1 MPTLF
6 EETRI
11 KSMTLKNRIVR
22 SATVEGMG
30 DETGRPTDGLLPL
43 YERLARGGTGLIIT
57 GMVYVSDDGKNDK
70 RRALGIHTDD
80 LIPAYRHITD
90 RVHELGGAIAMQIAH
105 AGRQTTPSVIGARP
119 IAPSA
124 VVDRSSFV
132 TPRAMTEDD
141 IRRVIDDF
149 AAAAGRAREAGFDA
163 VQIHGAHG
171 YLVSSFLCP
180 HTNRR
185 TDRWGGSLENRMR
198 FVTEVARKCRSAVGD
213 DYPLLIKI
221 SATDGMRRGMTEQES
236 VEAARMLDD
245 LGIDGIEVSCGIAED
260 GMTTLRGS
268 LPVDAML
275 DDLGMFRGKPL
286 MRFFTRRIGKHL
298 FSTPFAEE
306 FNLDAARAVK
316 EAVSMPVFTVGGIS
330 RPERMEEIVREGWAD
345 YVSLCRPLIIQ
356 PQWPKKIQEG
366 RVEPT
371 RCIRCNLCLTYLSVA
386 PLRCYYGRRIGEV
399 ESKSTETIS

>member
-1 MPTLF
+1 MPALF

-22 SATVEGMG
+22 SATVEGMN
-30 DETGRPTDGLLPL
+30 DENGRPTDDLLPL
-43 YERLARGGTGLIIT
+43 YERLVRGGVGLIIT
-57 GMVYVSDDGKNDK
+57 GMAYVSNDGKFSK
-70 RRALGIHTDD
+70 KGSLGIHTDD
-80 LIPAYRHITD
+80 LIPAYRPITKRIHD
-90 RVHELGGAIAMQIAH
+90 LGGAVAMQIAH
-105 AGRQTTPSVIGARP
+105 AGRQTTPAAIGSRP
-119 IAPSA
+119 IAPSE

-141 IRRVIDDF
+141 IRRVIGDF
-149 AAAAGRAREAGFDA
+149 AAAAGRARESGFDA

-198 FVTEVARKCRSAVGD
+198 FVTEVTKACRGAVGD

-221 SATDGMRRGMTEQES
+221 SATDGMKRGLPRAEG
-236 VEAARMLDD
+236 VEAARMLDAI
-245 LGIDGIEVSCGIAED
+245 GIDGIEVSCGIAED

-286 MRFFTRRIGKHL
+286 LRFFVRRFGKRL
-298 FSTPFAEE
+298 FSTPFTEDY
-306 FNLDAARAVK
+306 NLDAARAVK
-316 EAVSMPVFTVGGIS
+316 EAITAPVFVVGGVLPPGADGGD
-330 RPERMEEIVREGWAD
+330 RPGGMGGLRLAFPPAD
-345 YVSLCRPLIIQ
+345 HPAALAQQDSAGGHRADPMHQVQPLPDVPPRRPPEML
-356 PQWPKKIQEG
+356 PRPPHRG
-366 RVEPT
+366 GT
-371 RCIRCNLCLTYLSVA
+371 
-386 PLRCYYGRRIGEV
+386 G
-399 ESKSTETIS
+399 

>member
-22 SATVEGMG
+22 SATFEGMSSDNG
-30 DETGRPTDGLLPL
+30 KPTDDLLTL

-57 GMVYVSDDGKNDK
+57 GMFYVSDDGKYRK
-70 RRALGIHTDD
+70 EGALGIHTDD
-80 LIPAYRHITD
+80 LIPLYRSITD
-90 RVHELGGAIAMQIAH
+90 RIHALGGAIATQIAH
-105 AGRQTTPSVIGARP
+105 CGRQTTPAAIGTRP

-124 VVDRSSFV
+124 VTDRSSFI
-132 TPRAMTEDD
+132 TPRAMTTDD

-149 AAAAGRAREAGFDA
+149 AAAAGRAKQSGFDA

-198 FVTEVARKCRSAVGD
+198 FVTEVVGACRESVGD

-221 SATDGMRRGMTEQES
+221 SATDGMRRGLTLTES
-236 VEAARMLDD
+236 VEAAKMLDA

-260 GMTTLRGS
+260 SMTTLRGD
-268 LPVDAML
+268 LPIDALL
-275 DDLGMFRGKPL
+275 DDLGMFRGRPL
-286 MRFFTRRIGKHL
+286 LRFFTRRFGKRL
-298 FSTPFAEE
+298 FATPFSEE
-306 FNLDAARAVK
+306 YNLDAAIAIK
-316 EAVSMPVFTVGGIS
+316 EAVSVPVFAVGGVT
-330 RPERMEEIVREGWAD
+330 RPERMEKIVQEGWAD
-345 YVSLCRPLIIQ
+345 YISLSRPLIIQ
-356 PQWPKKIQEG
+356 PHWPNKIQEG
-366 RVEPT
+366 DT
-371 RCIRCNLCLTYLSVA
+371 RPSPCIRCNHCLIYLPAA
-386 PLRCYYGRRIGEV
+386 PLRCYHGRRIGEV
-399 ESKSTETIS
+399 KGADTKNMS

>member
-22 SATVEGMG
+22 SATVEGMS
-30 DETGRPTDGLLPL
+30 DETGKPTDDLLPL
-43 YERLARGGTGLIIT
+43 YERLVRGGTGLIIT
-57 GMVYVSDDGKNDK
+57 GMSYISEDGKFNK
-70 RRALGIHTDD
+70 TGSLGIHDD
-80 LIPAYRHITD
+80 TLIPVYRAITD
-90 RVHELGGAIAMQIAH
+90 RIHEQGGAIAMQIAH
-105 AGRQTTPSVIGARP
+105 SGRQTTPAVIGSRP
-119 IAPSA
+119 IAPSE
-124 VVDRSSFV
+124 VVDRSNFV

-149 AAAAGRAREAGFDA
+149 AAAAGRAREGGFDA

-198 FVTEVARKCRSAVGD
+198 FVAEVVTACRSAVGD
-213 DYPLLIKI
+213 VYPLLIKL
-221 SATDGMRRGMTEQES
+221 SVTDGMKHGMTLS
-236 VEAARMLDD
+236 DGVEAARMLDG
-245 LGIDGIEVSCGIAED
+245 LGIDGIEVSCGIGED

-275 DDLGMFRGKPL
+275 DDLGLFRGRPL
-286 MRFFTRRIGKHL
+286 MRFFTRRFGKRL
-298 FSTPFAEE
+298 FSTPFTEE
-306 FNLDAARAVK
+306 YNLDAARAVK
-316 EAVSMPVFTVGGIS
+316 EAVTAPVFTVGGIS

-345 YVSLCRPLIIQ
+345 YISLSRPLIIQ

-366 RVEPT
+366 NAGPT
-371 RCIRCNLCLTYLSVA
+371 RCIRCNHCLFYLPIA
-386 PLRCYYGRRIGEV
+386 PLRCYYGRRIGEKRG
-399 ESKSTETIS
+399 SGTDNIS